1 MAVELTPTNKTHRRK
16 CAGALLGKLYILYK
30 RDIRMMALFPLLLGD
45 NAEVLPEV
53 AAVILLLKGSKQEDQ
68 KPICQ

>member
-1 MAVELTPTNKTHRRK
+1 
-16 CAGALLGKLYILYK
+16 
-30 RDIRMMALFPLLLGD
+30 MMALFPLLLGD